1 MSTPFPE
8 GVTVFER
15 GWLSSN
21 NILLHGKEAV
31 LVDSGYATHAA
42 QTVALVEDAL
52 KEQPLALLLNTHLHS
67 DHCGGNAALQQRYPA
82 LRTEVP
88 AGEASAVAMWDQG
101 ALSYRATGQQCPRF
115 QAQGTLAGQT
125 ERRLGDR
132 CWQVHAAPGHDP
144 HSVMLFE
151 PESRTLISADALWE
165 HGFGV
170 VFPELIGEPSF
181 AEVAATLDHIER
193 LEPQWVVPGHGR
205 VFSDVATALGTARRR
220 LDGMVRDPVKHAR
233 HAFKVL
239 IKFKL
244 LEQQRMSMAQWTDW
258 RDATPYFKAIHTRF
272 FSAQALASLS
282 QELLEELVHAGA
294 ARLEGDELVDH

>member
-1 MSTPFPE
+1 MTRPFPADI
-8 GVTVFER
+8 TVFER

-21 NILLHGKEAV
+21 NILLHGEQPV

-52 KEQPLALLLNTHLHS
+52 NGRPLSLLINTHLHS

-115 QAQGTLAGQT
+115 TAQGTLTGQT
-125 ERRLGDR
+125 ERQWGDR
-132 CWQVHAAPGHDP
+132 RWEVHTAPGHDP

-181 AEVAATLDHIER
+181 EEVAATLDHIER
-193 LEPQWVVPGHGR
+193 LDPYWIVPGHGR
-205 VFSDVATALGTARRR
+205 VFSDMATALTTARRR

-244 LEQQRMSMAQWTDW
+244 LEQQRMSTAQWTDW
-258 RDATPYFKAIHTRF
+258 RDSTPYFRAIQTRF
-272 FSAQALASLS
+272 FSAWELDALSE
-282 QELLEELVHAGA
+282 ELLEELIDSGA
-294 ARLEGDELVDH
+294 ARREGESLVDA

>member
-1 MSTPFPE
+1 MTRPFPADI
-8 GVTVFER
+8 TVFER

-21 NILLHGKEAV
+21 NILLRGERPV

-52 KEQPLALLLNTHLHS
+52 QDQPLSLLLNTHLHS

-82 LRTEVP
+82 LQTEVP
-88 AGEASAVAMWDQG
+88 AGEASAVALWDQG

-115 QAQGTLAGQT
+115 TAQGTLSGET
-125 ERRLGDR
+125 ERQLGDR
-132 CWQVHAAPGHDP
+132 RWEVHAAPGHDP
-144 HSVMLFE
+144 NSVMLFE
-151 PESRTLISADALWE
+151 PASRTLVSADALWE

-181 AEVAATLDHIER
+181 AEVAATLDQIER
-193 LEPQWVVPGHGR
+193 LAPEWVVPGHGR
-205 VFSDVATALGTARRR
+205 VFPDVKTALATARRR

-244 LEQQRMSMAQWTDW
+244 LEQQRMSGAQWTEW
-258 RDATPYFKAIHTRF
+258 RGATPYFKAIQTRF
-272 FSAQALASLS
+272 FSTYDLASLS
-282 QELLEELVHAGA
+282 EELLKELIGSGA
-294 ARLEGDELVDH
+294 ARREGDSLVNV

>member
-1 MSTPFPE
+1 MTRPFPADI
-8 GVTVFER
+8 TVFER

-21 NILLHGKEAV
+21 NILLQGEQAV

-42 QTVALVEDAL
+42 QTVALVEEAL
-52 KEQPLALLLNTHLHS
+52 HGQALSLLINTHLHS
-67 DHCGGNAALQQRYPA
+67 DHCGGNAALQQRYPT

-115 QAQGTLAGQT
+115 RAQGTVTGQT
-125 ERRLGDR
+125 ERQLGDR
-132 CWQVHAAPGHDP
+132 RWEVHAAPGHDP

-193 LEPQWVVPGHGR
+193 LDPRWVVPGHGR
-205 VFSDVATALGTARRR
+205 VFSDVGTALSTARRR

-244 LEQQRMSMAQWTDW
+244 LEQQRMSTAQWAEW

-272 FSAQALASLS
+272 FGARALESLS
-282 QELLEELVHAGA
+282 EELLDELIGSGA
-294 ARLEGDELVDH
+294 ACREGDSLLNV